1 MLCLSAD
8 MESDPFRRALTRLE
22 TAIGRLEGAAT
33 ALTVTAPSASD
44 ASGDARLALLEQRH
58 ARLRAGAT
66 DALARLDRLIGAQAD
81 R

>member
-8 MESDPFRRALTRLE
+8 MESDPFRRALTRLD
-22 TAIGRLEGAAT
+22 TAVARLERAAS
-33 ALTVTAPSASD
+33 ALPPASPAPD
-44 ASGDARLALLEQRH
+44 AGGSGERLAQLEQRH

-66 DALARLDRLIGAQAD
+66 DALARLDRLIGAQGE